1 MSSVLLALAKN
12 MWENGQKNR
21 MTALVAC
28 SAIGDKLKFL
38 VVGRSAKPR
47 AFQGFKFSGLGVIY
61 TNKKKAWMTVTYSE
75 TG

>member
-21 MTALVAC
+21 MMALVAC
-28 SAIGDKLKFL
+28 SAMGDKL
-38 VVGRSAKPR
+38 KPR
-47 AFQGFKFSGLGVIY
+47 AFQGFKFSSLGVIY